1 MDDPWLYLLFESKEI
16 RSKKVGRFH
25 LEKAKYFPDEFMLFK
40 WTVGLPTIYY
50 GYPFKNKD

>member
-1 MDDPWLYLLFESKEI
+1 MDDPWLYLLFESKE
-16 RSKKVGRFH
+16 VGRFH